1 MAECQRCQF
10 QAVVTALS
18 TLVQTFPRRQTKNG
32 KVAMTDLNRAELTL
46 REASDLRVRRA
57 AKAFCEP
64 YNRLVDFVNEDLLP
78 MAREI
83 CLFCSTASNDEK
95 KKDEKLTMR
104 GRSFVYLDSMPDG
117 VALSDHHDSSSSGSW
132 LNKNTIRPIE
142 SSSEGV
148 SQLPTH
154 IEDTIRKVMHDFN
167 ELDVFDQNMLLHMM
181 SGATMTD
188 FATMKWVPHE
198 MKRAQSKE
206 FVDYRWRRLLTR
218 FPLAAAIKKARPL
231 TSSKSKRGKGGGL
244 GLIQDELE
252 LLFKHQHT
260 LKKPKI

>member
-10 QAVVTALS
+10 QAVVKALS
-18 TLVQTFPRRQTKNG
+18 DLVSTYPRREKKNG
-32 KVAMTDLNRAELTL
+32 KVVVTDLNRAELTL
-46 REASDLRVRRA
+46 REAGDRRVRKA

-64 YNRLVDFVNEDLLP
+64 YDRLVDFINDELLP
-78 MAREI
+78 LARQI
-83 CLFCSTASNDEK
+83 CLFCSTSSDDDN
-95 KKDEKLTMR
+95 LSSR
-104 GRSFVYLDSMPDG
+104 GRSYVSMDAMPTG
-117 VALSDHHDSSSSGSW
+117 VTLSSDNESSNGNQGSW
-132 LNKNTIRPIE
+132 LNRNKVVNVSAST
-142 SSSEGV
+142 EGV

-167 ELDVFDQNMLLHMM
+167 ELDVFDQNMILHQM

-218 FPLAAAIKKARPL
+218 FPLALAIRKGRPL
-231 TSSKSKRGKGGGL
+231 TSGKSKRGKSDGM
-244 GLIQDELE
+244 GLIQDE
-252 LLFKHQHT
+252 FT
-260 LKKPKI
+260 LPRGNGI

>member
-10 QAVVTALS
+10 HAVVSALS
-18 TLVQTFPRRQTKNG
+18 SLVQTFPRRQTKNG
-32 KVAMTDLNRAELTL
+32 KVVMTDLNRAELTL
-46 REASDLRVRRA
+46 REAADRRVRRA

-64 YNRLVDFVNEDLLP
+64 YNRLVDFINDDLLP

-83 CLFCSTASNDEK
+83 CLFCSTASND
-95 KKDEKLTMR
+95 DNLTSS
-104 GRSFVYLDSMPDG
+104 GRSFVSLDAMPNG
-117 VALSDHHDSSSSGSW
+117 VALSDGQDSSSPGSW
-132 LNKNTIRPIE
+132 LNKNTIRPPM
-142 SSSEGV
+142 SSDGV

-167 ELDVFDQNMLLHMM
+167 ELDVFDQNMLLHQMT
-181 SGATMTD
+181 GATMTD

-231 TSSKSKRGKGGGL
+231 TSSKSKRGKSDGIGFV
-244 GLIQDELE
+244 QDEME
-252 LLFKHQHT
+252 LLFKHPHT
-260 LKKPKI
+260 LKKPKD